1 MKWIELIIVG
11 LTMAYLYSFLEK
23 KLVERFRITKKHDW
37 HTDSIP
43 KHTNGKRMFQILFFI
58 LYIAISFWA
67 FNDQFPLIYWVLLFL
82 TLSQISNFVIQWFF
96 EKYTRQYILTACFF
110 AFNILFLLPI
120 VLVLMHFYD

>member
-1 MKWIELIIVG
+1 MKWLELIIVG

-23 KLVERFRITKKHDW
+23 KLVERFRITQKHDW

-82 TLSQISNFVIQWFF
+82 TLSQISQFCYTVVLREIYKAVHPYRLFF
-96 EKYTRQYILTACFF
+96 CLKHFISLANRARSN
-110 AFNILFLLPI
+110 AFL
-120 VLVLMHFYD
+120 